1 MEIVT
6 KLLLV
11 LITVFLVAFPTD
23 VVGARMMKSNVKVV
37 QPDSFFGSP
46 DFGTW
51 PIPGMGGT
59 WPFPGTGGSF
69 PSPGLGGSSPSPTS
83 PGPGFGSPGVGG
95 GFCSFF
101 PGSAACAPPPS
112 GFNSGD
118 SDSTGDSP

>member
-23 VVGARMMKSNVKVV
+23 VEGARMMKSNVKVD

-51 PIPGMGGT
+51 PFPGIGGT

-83 PGPGFGSPGVGG
+83 PGPGFGSPG
-95 GFCSFF
+95 
-101 PGSAACAPPPS
+101 
-112 GFNSGD
+112 
-118 SDSTGDSP
+118 